1 MERNR
6 VTNNGGNRIMKYFR
20 KVWVWVLAIPCACIA
35 LMSFKGDDRN
45 FIISKYL
52 DIFHTVFRELDMMYV
67 DTIDVA
73 ATIDN
78 SIQSILAELDPYT
91 VYYPEEEDEDLKM
104 MLTGKYAGVGA
115 VIRYHQKHDRVV
127 IVEPYEGMPALSAG
141 LRAGDILLS
150 IDGEDLKG
158 LPVDEV
164 SSRLRGEAGTMLTV
178 RAKREGIA
186 DSIVEVKISRA
197 NIAMP
202 PVPYY
207 TLFADSVGYVILNS
221 FTENCAREV
230 RLALVELKNRGARS
244 FILDLRG
251 NGGGSMA
258 EAIDIAGI
266 FIPKGTTVVSTKGK
280 IPQAS
285 QTYKTRREPLDVNI
299 PLVVLVDGQSA
310 SSSEIVAGAIQDLD
324 RGVIMGR
331 RTYGKGLVQTV
342 RELPYNASLKITT
355 SKYYTPSG
363 RCVQKIDYSKKRS
376 NAGKSEVGDTVAPKF
391 YTLAGRPVHER
402 GGISPDVEITAERL
416 PNLLFYLANSDVLLD
431 FVTSYT
437 YHHPTIAPIE
447 EFEVSDSL
455 FLAFKEAVKASDFTY
470 DRQSEKALAALKEV
484 AEFEGY
490 TTDAAAEFAA
500 LEKKLSHDIDR
511 DFDIFKKDICE
522 LLADELVTRYYYQR
536 GGIIQ
541 AIKGDSTILRAR
553 TLLADDEAYKQL
565 LAPVESQD
573 KSIKKKK

>member
-1 MERNR
+1 
-6 VTNNGGNRIMKYFR
+6 MKHLR
-20 KVWVWVLAIPCACIA
+20 KLWIWALVLPLVCIT
-35 LMSFKGDDRN
+35 LMSFRGDSRN
-45 FIISKYL
+45 FLLSKYM
-52 DIFHTVFRELDMMYV
+52 DIFHSVLRELDMMYV
-67 DTIDVA
+67 DTLDVA
-73 ATIDN
+73 ETIEG
-78 SIQSILAELDPYT
+78 SIQSMLSELDPYT

-115 VIRYHQKHDRVV
+115 IIRYHQKHDRVV
-127 IVEPYEGMPALSAG
+127 VVEPYEGMPALNAG

-164 SSRLRGEAGTMLTV
+164 SSRLRGEPGTTLIV
-178 RAKREGIA
+178 RAKRTGVA
-186 DSIVEVKISRA
+186 DSIVEAKISRA

-202 PVPYY
+202 SVPYY
-207 TLFADSVGYVILNS
+207 TLFADSIGYVILNS

-230 RLALVELKNRGARS
+230 RVALVELKNRGARG

-258 EAIDIAGI
+258 EAIELAGI
-266 FIPKGTTVVSTKGK
+266 FVSKGTEVVSTKGK

-285 QTYKTRREPLDVNI
+285 QTYKTTREPLDVNI
-299 PLVVLVDGQSA
+299 PLVILVDGQSA

-324 RGVIMGR
+324 RGVIMGH

-376 NAGKSEVGDTVAPKF
+376 GDESKADSLAPTF
-391 YTLAGRPVHER
+391 YTLSGRPVHES
-402 GGISPDVEITAERL
+402 GGIAPDVEITAERL
-416 PNLLFYLANSDVLLD
+416 PNLLFYLANSDVLFD
-431 FVTSYT
+431 FVTDYT
-437 YHHPTIAPIE
+437 HRHASIAPIE
-447 EFEVSDSL
+447 EFAVSDSL
-455 FLAFKEAVKASDFTY
+455 FLAFKEAVKSSDFTY

-490 TTDAAAEFAA
+490 TADAAAEFAA

-511 DFDIFKKDICE
+511 DFDIFKNDICE

-536 GGIIQ
+536 GAIIQ
-541 AIKGDSTILRAR
+541 AIKSDSTLLRAR
-553 TLLADDEAYKQL
+553 TLLVDDESYKQL
-565 LAPVESQD
+565 LAPVKGLE
-573 KSIKKKK
+573 KNKKKK

>member
-1 MERNR
+1 
-6 VTNNGGNRIMKYFR
+6 MK
-20 KVWVWVLAIPCACIA
+20 KLLKSWAWELALPVLCVA
-35 LMSFKGDDRN
+35 LMSFRGDNRN
-45 FIISKYL
+45 FLLSKYL
-52 DIFHTVFRELDMMYV
+52 DLFHSVFRELDMMYV

-73 ATIDN
+73 DAIETGIHAMLSD
-78 SIQSILAELDPYT
+78 LDPYT
-91 VYYPEEEDEDLKM
+91 IYYPEEEDEDLKM

-115 VIRYHQKHDRVV
+115 VIRYHQRHDRVV
-127 IVEPYEGMPALSAG
+127 IVEPYEGMPALEGG

-150 IDGEDLKG
+150 INGEDLKG

-164 SSRLRGEAGTMLTV
+164 STRLRGEPGTTLTV
-178 RAKREGIA
+178 RAKREGVA
-186 DSIVEVKISRA
+186 DSIVEVKLSRA

-202 PVPYY
+202 SVPYY

-230 RLALVELKNRGARS
+230 RLALVDLKKQGARS

-258 EAIDIAGI
+258 EAIDIAGL
-266 FIPKGTTVVSTKGK
+266 FIPKGTVVVSTKGK

-285 QTYKTRREPLDVNI
+285 QTYRTQREPLDLNV

-310 SSSEIVAGAIQDLD
+310 SSSEIVAGAVQDLD
-324 RGVIMGR
+324 RGVIMGT

-376 NAGKSEVGDTVAPKF
+376 NADKVEAGDTIAPTF
-391 YTLAGRPVHER
+391 YTLSGRPVHEK

-416 PNLLFYLANSDVLLD
+416 PNLLYYLANSDVLFD
-431 FVTSYT
+431 FVTDYT
-437 YHHPTIAPIE
+437 RSHASIAPIE

-455 FLAFKEAVKASDFTY
+455 FAAFKAAVKASDFTY

-500 LEKKLSHDIDR
+500 LEKRLSHDIDR
-511 DFDIFKKDICE
+511 DFDIFKEDISE
-522 LLADELVTRYYYQR
+522 LLANELVTRYYYQR
-536 GGIIQ
+536 GSIIQ
-541 AIKGDSTILRAR
+541 AIKSDSTILRAR
-553 TLLADDEAYKQL
+553 TLLNDEAAYKQI
-565 LAPVESQD
+565 LAPKEVKD
-573 KSIKKKK
+573 KKDKKKK

>member
-1 MERNR
+1 
-6 VTNNGGNRIMKYFR
+6 MKHLR
-20 KVWVWVLAIPCACIA
+20 KVWVWALAIPCVCVA

-45 FIISKYL
+45 FTISKYL
-52 DIFHTVFRELDMMYV
+52 DLFHSVFRELDMMYV
-67 DTIDVA
+67 DTLDVA
-73 ATIDN
+73 DAVETG
-78 SIQSILAELDPYT
+78 IQAMLADLDPYT

-127 IVEPYEGMPALSAG
+127 VVEPYEGMPALNAG

-164 SSRLRGEAGTMLTV
+164 SSRLRGEPGTTLTV
-178 RAKREGIA
+178 RAKREGVA

-207 TLFADSVGYVILNS
+207 TLFDDGVGYVILNS

-258 EAIDIAGI
+258 EAIDIAGL

-280 IPQAS
+280 IPQAAH
-285 QTYKTRREPLDVNI
+285 TYTTRREPLDTNM

-331 RTYGKGLVQTV
+331 RTFGKGLVQTV
-342 RELPYNASLKITT
+342 RDLPYNASLKVTT

-376 NAGKSEVGDTVAPKF
+376 KGAQGEVTDTIAPQF
-391 YTLAGRPVHER
+391 YTLAGRPVHEK
-402 GGISPDVEITAERL
+402 GGISPDVEIAVERL

-431 FVTSYT
+431 FATSYT
-437 YHHPTIAPIE
+437 YRYPTIAPIE
-447 EFEVSDSL
+447 EFKVSDSL
-455 FLAFKEAVKASDFTY
+455 FAAFKEAVKASDFTY

-511 DFDIFKKDICE
+511 DFDIFKKDISE
-522 LLADELVTRYYYQR
+522 LLADELVTRYYHQR
-536 GGIIQ
+536 GSIIQ
-541 AIKGDSTILRAR
+541 SIKGDSTILRAR
-553 TLLADDEAYKQL
+553 TLLGDDEAYKQI
-565 LAPVESQD
+565 LAPVKSQE
-573 KSIKKKK
+573 KSKKKK

>member
-1 MERNR
+1 
-6 VTNNGGNRIMKYFR
+6 MK
-20 KVWVWVLAIPCACIA
+20 KLLKSWAWVLALPVLCVA
-35 LMSFKGDDRN
+35 LMSFRGDNRN
-45 FIISKYL
+45 FLLSKYL
-52 DIFHTVFRELDMMYV
+52 DLFHSVFRELDMMYV

-73 ATIDN
+73 DAIETGIHAMLSD
-78 SIQSILAELDPYT
+78 LDPYT
-91 VYYPEEEDEDLKM
+91 IYYPEEEDEDLKM

-115 VIRYHQKHDRVV
+115 VIRYHQRHDRVV
-127 IVEPYEGMPALSAG
+127 IVEPYEGMPALEGG

-150 IDGEDLKG
+150 INGEDLKG

-164 SSRLRGEAGTMLTV
+164 STRLRGEPGTTLTV
-178 RAKREGIA
+178 RAKREGVA
-186 DSIVEVKISRA
+186 DSIVEVKLSRA

-202 PVPYY
+202 SVPYY
-207 TLFADSVGYVILNS
+207 TMFPDGVGYVILNS

-230 RLALVELKNRGARS
+230 RLALVDLKKQGARS

-258 EAIDIAGI
+258 EAIDIAGL
-266 FIPKGTTVVSTKGK
+266 FIPKGTMVVSTKGK

-285 QTYKTRREPLDVNI
+285 QTYRTHREPLDLNV

-310 SSSEIVAGAIQDLD
+310 SSSEIVAGAVQDLD
-324 RGVIMGR
+324 RGVIMGA

-376 NAGKSEVGDTVAPKF
+376 NADKVEAGDTIAPTF
-391 YTLAGRPVHER
+391 YTLAARPVHEK

-416 PNLLFYLANSDVLLD
+416 PNLLYYLANSDVLFD
-431 FVTSYT
+431 FVTDYT
-437 YHHPTIAPIE
+437 RSHVSIAPIE

-455 FLAFKEAVKASDFTY
+455 FMAFKAAVKASDFTY

-500 LEKKLSHDIDR
+500 LEKRLSHDIDR
-511 DFDIFKKDICE
+511 DFDIFKEDISE
-522 LLADELVTRYYYQR
+522 LLANELVTRYYYQR
-536 GGIIQ
+536 GSIIQ
-541 AIKGDSTILRAR
+541 AIKSDSTILRAR
-553 TLLADDEAYKQL
+553 TLLADDEAYKKI
-565 LAPVESQD
+565 LAPVEV
-573 KSIKKKK
+573 KNKKKK

>member
-1 MERNR
+1 
-6 VTNNGGNRIMKYFR
+6 MK
-20 KVWVWVLAIPCACIA
+20 KLLKSWAWVLALPVLCVA
-35 LMSFKGDDRN
+35 LMSFRGDNRN
-45 FIISKYL
+45 FLLSKYL
-52 DIFHTVFRELDMMYV
+52 DLFHSVFRELDMMYV

-73 ATIDN
+73 DAIETGIHAMLSD
-78 SIQSILAELDPYT
+78 LDPYT
-91 VYYPEEEDEDLKM
+91 IYYPEEEDEDLKM

-115 VIRYHQKHDRVV
+115 VIRYHQRHDRVV
-127 IVEPYEGMPALSAG
+127 IVEPYEGMPALEGG

-150 IDGEDLKG
+150 INGEDLKG

-164 SSRLRGEAGTMLTV
+164 STRLRGEPGTTLTV
-178 RAKREGIA
+178 RAKREGVA
-186 DSIVEVKISRA
+186 DSIVEVKLSRA

-202 PVPYY
+202 SVPYY
-207 TLFADSVGYVILNS
+207 TMFPDGVGYVILNS

-230 RLALVELKNRGARS
+230 RLALVDLKKQGARS

-258 EAIDIAGI
+258 EAIDIAGL
-266 FIPKGTTVVSTKGK
+266 FIPKGTVVVSTKGK

-285 QTYKTRREPLDVNI
+285 QTYRTHREPLDLNV

-310 SSSEIVAGAIQDLD
+310 SSSEIVAGAVQDLD
-324 RGVIMGR
+324 RGVIMGT

-376 NAGKSEVGDTVAPKF
+376 NADKVEAGDTIAPTF
-391 YTLAGRPVHER
+391 YTLAGRPVHEK

-416 PNLLFYLANSDVLLD
+416 PNLLYYLANSDVLFD
-431 FVTSYT
+431 FVTDYT
-437 YHHPTIAPIE
+437 RSHASIAPIE

-455 FLAFKEAVKASDFTY
+455 FMAFKAAVKASDFTY

-500 LEKKLSHDIDR
+500 LEKRLSHDIDR
-511 DFDIFKKDICE
+511 DFDIFKEDISE
-522 LLADELVTRYYYQR
+522 LLANELVTRYYYQR
-536 GGIIQ
+536 GSIIQ
-541 AIKGDSTILRAR
+541 AIKSDSTILRAR
-553 TLLADDEAYKQL
+553 TLLADDEAYKKI
-565 LAPVESQD
+565 LAPVEV
-573 KSIKKKK
+573 KNKKKK

>member
-1 MERNR
+1 
-6 VTNNGGNRIMKYFR
+6 MKHLR
-20 KVWVWVLAIPCACIA
+20 KVWVWALTIPCVCVA

-45 FIISKYL
+45 FLISKYL

-73 ATIDN
+73 ETIEGG
-78 SIQSILAELDPYT
+78 IQAILTGLDPYT
-91 VYYPEEEDEDLKM
+91 VYYPEDEDEDLKM

-115 VIRYHQKHDRVV
+115 VIRYHQRHDRVV
-127 IVEPYEGMPALSAG
+127 IVEPYEGMPALDAG
-141 LRAGDILLS
+141 LRAGDILLA

-164 SSRLRGEAGTMLTV
+164 SSRLRGEPGTTLAV

-202 PVPYY
+202 SVPYY

-230 RLALVELKNRGARS
+230 RLALVELKNSGARS

-258 EAIDIAGI
+258 EAIDIAGL
-266 FIPKGTTVVSTKGK
+266 FVPKGTTVVSTKGK
-280 IPQAS
+280 IAQAS
-285 QTYKTRREPLDVNI
+285 QTYKTRREPLDANI

-310 SSSEIVAGAIQDLD
+310 SASEIVAGAIQDLD
-324 RGVIMGR
+324 RGVIIGR

-363 RCVQKIDYSKKRS
+363 RCVQKIDYSKKR
-376 NAGKSEVGDTVAPKF
+376 AGAGEEEATDTIAPEF
-391 YTLAGRPVHER
+391 YTLAGRLVHER
-402 GGISPDVEITAERL
+402 GGISPDIEITAERL

-431 FVTSYT
+431 FATSYT
-437 YHHPTIAPIE
+437 YRYPTIAPIE

-455 FLAFKEAVKASDFTY
+455 FTAFKEAVKASDFTY

-522 LLADELVTRYYYQR
+522 LLADELITRYYYQR
-536 GGIIQ
+536 GAIIQ
-541 AIKGDSTILRAR
+541 SLKGDSTILRAR
-553 TLLADDEAYKQL
+553 TLLADEVAYEQI
-565 LAPVESQD
+565 LAPVKNQKEG
-573 KSIKKKK
+573 KNKK